1 MKTIVYL
8 LVSVLVVSFSP
19 SLSERVSIFDAL
31 NKRWIKCVVTA
42 NDSFNEG
49 QLSVLIENLHQL
61 KNVVIPSGTRFI
73 SESSDEQDFMNVN
86 DELIVLDGKSVEIT
100 IDGYCV
106 QKHNSYP
113 TEGNLFTLHKESNEK
128 LVKTA
133 QLMNQKGFSRNI
145 IQSALWSVSDGAT
158 FSGIYEKNNE
168 KVEELRAAICA
179 LTGREDDWYN
189 TDATYE
195 LSETRQIVSEVTK
208 IEGLISYEVKETGSL
223 KMEVCKSDGEVI
235 RTLASST
242 PVQHLGEYR
251 FNFNLKVQGWERGS
265 YSVRLKIN
273 NNVFHEQEFEVG

>member
-1 MKTIVYL
+1 MKTIVSL
-8 LVSVLVVSFSP
+8 LVSVLVLSFSP
-19 SLSERVSIFDAL
+19 SLGEKISILDAL
-31 NKRWIKCVVTA
+31 NKKWIKCIVTA
-42 NDSFNEG
+42 NNSFNEG
-49 QLSVLIENLHQL
+49 QLSILIENLHQL

-73 SESSDEQDFMNVN
+73 SEASDEQDFMNVN

-106 QKHNSYP
+106 QKHKSYP

-158 FSGIYEKNNE
+158 FSGIYEKDNK

-195 LSETRQIVSEVTK
+195 LSETREIVSEVTK

-242 PVQHLGEYR
+242 PVQQLGDYR
-251 FNFNLKVQGWERGS
+251 FNFNLKVQGWEKGS